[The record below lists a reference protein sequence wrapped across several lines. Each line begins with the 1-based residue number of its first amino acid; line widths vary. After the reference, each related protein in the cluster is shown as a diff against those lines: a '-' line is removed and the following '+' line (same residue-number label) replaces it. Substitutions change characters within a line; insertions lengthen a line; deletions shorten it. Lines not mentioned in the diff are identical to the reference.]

1 MMYAGH
7 CRQFDADVQYDVQ
20 LQTHRPSDTFKTTE
34 WPRLLHAVSNVQPSG
49 IIVVAGIGEWAD
61 VVGCVVVAGGDA
73 VSGAK
78 AVGASVV
85 AEGTAVG
92 FMVAG
97 VIVSGFIVT
106 GLILAGDEDGD
117 TDSDTD
123 VESDVVSDA
132 ESSSEAEDDSE
143 AVNVYVAVAVSVPG
157 VALVE

>member
-1 MMYAGH
+1 MYAGH

-34 WPRLLHAVSNVQPSG
+34 WPRLLHAVSSVQSSG
-49 IIVVAGIGEWAD
+49 IIVVAGTGVGAD
-61 VVGCVVVAGGDA
+61 VVGCCIAVAGGDA
-73 VSGAK
+73 VSGVK

-85 AEGTAVG
+85 AVGTAVG

-97 VIVSGFIVT
+97 VIVSGFIVAK
-106 GLILAGDEDGD
+106 LIFVGDGD
-117 TDSDTD
+117 GDPDSDTD

-132 ESSSEAEDDSE
+132 DTSSEADDESE